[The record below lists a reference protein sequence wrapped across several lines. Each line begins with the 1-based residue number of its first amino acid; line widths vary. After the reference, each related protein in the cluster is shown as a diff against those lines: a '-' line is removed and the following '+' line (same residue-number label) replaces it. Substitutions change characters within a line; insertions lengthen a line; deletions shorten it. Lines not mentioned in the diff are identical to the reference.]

1 MSGNKTSETS
11 IEVVKEA
18 TSSAGKTQ
26 IEISKPDPT
35 FLKNDDVDLRQP
47 LGLDIE
53 ARQESRRET
62 GETPD
67 TTPPKSLQ
75 ELRDDARQPRLSR
88 KEFETLLDRYY
99 DKRDH
104 GDDHNDGELKNDPHH
119 ARIAGGRMVRNL
131 ALASSLALFLGFGLG
146 LYGLS
151 QQGGETQI
159 GQQFNKTL
167 AGLWQ
172 QMPLV
177 QTSKAVVPQKPVAT
191 RSGKPIKTASLVVE
205 DASGTIAA
213 GIPLKL
219 SLQSDT
225 DISLLAVKI
234 MNVPGDAV
242 LTHGTRR
249 NDGVWV
255 LQPGELA
262 NVALVMS
269 TPRKTPLRLNVE
281 LVEIKTGELLSPTRE
296 IRVAVTEPKPFK
308 VGGLDGF

>member
-1 MSGNKTSETS
+1 MSGNETS
-11 IEVVKEA
+11 IEVVKDA
-18 TSSAGKTQ
+18 TNSAGKSH

-35 FLKNDDVDLRQP
+35 FLKNEDIDLRKP

-53 ARQESRRET
+53 ARQETQGDR
-62 GETPD
+62 GETH
-67 TTPPKSLQ
+67 TKTPPKSLQ
-75 ELRDDARQPRLSR
+75 ELRDDTRQPRLSR

-99 DKRDH
+99 DKRDY
-104 GDDHNDGELKNDPHH
+104 GDDRDETGMTNDPYH

-172 QMPLV
+172 QVPLV
-177 QTSKAVVPQKPVAT
+177 QTSKAAVPEKPVTT

-255 LQPGELA
+255 LKPGELA

-281 LVEIKTGELLSPTRE
+281 LVEVKTGELLSPTRE
-296 IRVAVTEPKPFK
+296 IKVAVIESKPFK
-308 VGGLDGF
+308 VGELEGF